1 MSSESKQSNRT
12 RKKRYALLC
21 VFGTLAFVVIAFL
34 IHYRGV
40 RLIVNKEYGTAPS
53 AADFTSRAA
62 MLETDEKPTC
72 GWHALNLKIGG
83 FPTLVFLHVTD
94 TLAPTAEPVPKT
106 VPVGSAPGPDTFIRS
121 VKDADRVRVTF
132 EQTPDF
138 SVEWDGTVR
147 IVLEDGAGNRTTV
160 PVAVSVRATVPS
172 LTLEAGEEPPQPERF
187 LIKGVKAEP
196 ETPITAEMMHH
207 VGDYPIR
214 FVTDRGVRSETVLH
228 VVDNVAP
235 QARGTMV
242 QLAPDETAEP
252 ETFVLDEHDE
262 TDLRFTF
269 VQTPDYTR
277 RDVQKVIVRLTDEGG
292 NTLDV
297 ESELFITGVQPR
309 VVEARRTAL
318 TQDDFDNRQG
328 QTIAM
333 DPFIPDTPGTYA
345 LDVSINGV
353 SETVVVTVV
362 DTTPPAV
369 KEKSLDGVTLYTH
382 CGYLPEDFFE
392 ASDISSVTLTFA
404 PGTDLDTVG
413 EREIGVIARDAYGNE
428 TLAKRTV
435 TLSEDLNPPHLYGVI
450 NRICY
455 VGEPIAYLSEVFSE
469 DDEDGRLEVEVE
481 SEVLLHQEGV
491 YNVVYRAKDRSG
503 NVTEQSCTYTLIQ
516 RTVTDEEL
524 HAMAKSIMDEITT
537 PDMVD
542 AEKLKA
548 IFFYVK
554 GHIKYANGSNNNYT
568 DWRKAAYDGYMKGT
582 GDCYNIYS
590 LTRALLDETD
600 IPYLSVERVKTYVR
614 RTRHY
619 WVHVNLGT
627 GWYVFDPTWTP
638 KHRIECFMWTKEQ
651 CSSCRLYWHYKE
663 DEYPPLA
670 TERFDYDA
678 VVEMERNGLLP

>member
-1 MSSESKQSNRT
+1 MKCKPNKQGRG
-12 RKKRYALLC
+12 KRRALLWS
-21 VFGTLAFVVIAFL
+21 FGAFVLLAVAVL

-40 RLIVNKEYGTAPS
+40 KLVVAKEYGSAPT

-62 MLETDEKPTC
+62 TLETDEEKPSC
-72 GWHALNLKIGG
+72 GTHALNLKIGG
-83 FPTLVFLHVTD
+83 VPTLVFLHVAD
-94 TLAPTAEPVPKT
+94 TVAPTAEPVDRT
-106 VPVGSAPGPDTFIRS
+106 VPVGSAPGPDTFVRRIR
-121 VKDADRVRVTF
+121 DADTVRVSF

-138 SVEWDGTVR
+138 ETEWEGTIG
-147 IVLEDGAGNRTTV
+147 IVLEDGSGNRTVV
-160 PVAVSVRATVPS
+160 PVKVTVRATVPS
-172 LTLEAGEEPPQPERF
+172 LTLEAGAEPPEQKQL
-187 LIKGVKAEP
+187 LIDGVNAEQI
-196 ETPITAEMMHH
+196 TPITEEMLHH
-207 VGDYPIR
+207 VGTYPIR
-214 FVTDRGVRSETVLH
+214 FVTDKGLASETVLN
-228 VVDNVAP
+228 VVDTAAP
-235 QARGTMV
+235 QAKQMMLR
-242 QLAPDETAEP
+242 LAPDEEAEP
-252 ETFVLDEHDE
+252 EDFVTDAFDE
-262 TDLRFTF
+262 TDLVYTF
-269 VQTPDYTR
+269 VQAPDYAR
-277 RDVQKVIVRLTDEGG
+277 RDVQKVVVRLTDEGG

-309 VVEARRTAL
+309 VIEARRTAL
-318 TQDDFDNRQG
+318 TQDDFENRQG
-328 QTIAM
+328 QTIKM

-345 LDVSINGV
+345 VDVSINGV
-353 SETVVVTVV
+353 PETLAVTVV

-369 KEKSLDGVTLYTH
+369 KEKSLEGVTLYTH

-392 ASDISSVTLTFA
+392 ASDISPVMLAFA

-481 SEVLLHQEGV
+481 SEVLLHEEGT

-524 HAMAKSIMDEITT
+524 HAMAKRIMDEITT

-548 IFFYVK
+548 IFYYVK
-554 GHIKYANGSNNNYT
+554 GRIRYANGSNNNYS
-568 DWRKAAYDGYMKGT
+568 DWRKAAFDGYTNGV
-582 GDCYNIYS
+582 GDCFNIYS

-638 KHRIECFMWTKEQ
+638 KHRCECFMWTKAQ
-651 CSSCRLYWHYKE
+651 CNSFRLYWHYNE
-663 DEYPPLA
+663 SEYPPLA

-678 VVEMERNGLLP
+678 VVEMERNGTLP